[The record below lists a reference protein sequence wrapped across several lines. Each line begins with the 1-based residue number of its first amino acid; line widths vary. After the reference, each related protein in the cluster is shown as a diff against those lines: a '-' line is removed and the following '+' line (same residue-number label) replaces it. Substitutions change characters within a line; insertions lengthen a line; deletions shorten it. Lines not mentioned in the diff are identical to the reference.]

1 MKRIGF
7 YFAMAAGLAVLACGK
22 EAPMEPLSEENGNSA
37 IEETSGVGVFKA
49 SIGDE
54 LTKVTLD
61 IADGYKLKWVES
73 DPVAV
78 YKSGEADYSVYTA
91 VSSGAASDLSG
102 ATLEETAS
110 YYAVYPQSAAVSFD
124 GASTMQVK
132 VAAEQALAA
141 GGIADNVIVA
151 KTTGAEAAFNFKN
164 LGSLVQ
170 FTLDGAKNV
179 ERIVISAVGGEYVS
193 GTVSVDLSGEVPA
206 YSIVNGSKIISLT
219 PSEGSTFAAGTYYAA
234 ILPQTYS
241 AGLCLKLFDAEGK
254 EVVLEQSASQTITRS
269 RRLPLGAI
277 DGVKAFAMNRTIS
290 DAAEFVNFLSHPDSE
305 EWTVAADIDLGG
317 VTLPS
322 AADFDGTL
330 DGASHTIDN
339 LTISAPLF
347 TTLSGTVKDL
357 TIGAGSS
364 FVLPSSAD
372 PRELVSEVVL
382 SAPYAFIAGTNAG
395 TISGCTNNGTIA
407 SQLTF
412 ALSGDNVM
420 SVGAFAGVNT
430 GTVTGCVNAG
440 AISLEPASIRKDMTC
455 YYGGVVGKNE
465 GTLTDCENTAAVAFD
480 GGTSSE
486 VYIGG
491 VLGYASSGAVSG
503 CTNSGEV
510 TLANAGSSQTI
521 NGYVGGIA
529 GQVTGLVIENCE
541 NSGDVTVCSK
551 FSVTYAGGITGHS
564 AGVTSC
570 NNTGAIDYDFVNT
583 EAVNT
588 QSRQAFIGGITG
600 RNVTV
605 KVSKCNMGAYNG
617 GITVK
622 NGFAYT
628 NPSQIG
634 GIAGYSTQVIEG
646 NTAANSSST
655 SRSTNSKAITVSG
668 NIYANIGGVVGET
681 NSTLSWVANG
691 GLITVTNPAAG
702 TRVGG
707 LAGVH
712 DSNNMQM
719 SQSNGNINVTV
730 EDGVED
736 VAVGGVYGEIGSSQ
750 TIHSSLV
757 KTVVT
762 TTNAATGLA
771 VGTTGS
777 FTVTLGTTSS
787 ASYNI
792 PGGSE
797 KVRYFVVKGGASVNG
812 NAVTEET
819 LSDYGYYIGIGAKKL
834 TNMKWLD

>member
-1 MKRIGF
+1 
-7 YFAMAAGLAVLACGK
+7 
-22 EAPMEPLSEENGNSA
+22 MEKVRFISA
-37 IEETSGVGVFKA
+37 IAAAAAVIACSKETVREEIIPVASEQPEVISGYFTADCGA
-49 SIGDE
+49 S
-54 LTKVTLD
+54 KVTMD
-61 IADGYKLKWVES
+61 PSSGYKLSWEAGDK
-73 DPVAV
+73 VAV
-78 YKSGEADYSVYTA
+78 YKAGGTELSEYTA
-91 VSSGAASDLSG
+91 KSAGATTLLEGAAVDTE
-102 ATLEETAS
+102 AN
-110 YYAVYPQSAAVSFD
+110 YYAVYPLSAASGFD
-124 GASTMQVK
+124 GTSTILAT
-132 VAAEQALAA
+132 VAASQELSKDMLPEN
-141 GGIADNVIVA
+141 IMVA
-151 KTTGAEAAFNFKN
+151 STTGADATFHFKN
-164 LGSLVQ
+164 VGSLIQ
-170 FTLDGAKNV
+170 FTLSGSSVSSIA
-179 ERIVISAVGGEYVS
+179 ISAVDGENVAGKIEIGASATPTY
-193 GTVSVDLSGEVPA
+193 TVTEGYKTLV
-206 YSIVNGSKIISLT
+206 LT
-219 PSEGSTFAAGTYYAA
+219 PAGGAATFEAGTYYAA
-234 ILPQTYS
+234 ILSGTYAHGIS
-241 AGLCLKLFDAEGK
+241 VKVYDSEGK
-254 EVVLEQSASQTITRS
+254 QASRKQNKAQEITRS
-269 RRLPLGAI
+269 GRLNIGTLDAWTFE
-277 DGVKAFAMNRTIS
+277 VNRTIS
-290 DAAEFVNFLSHPDSE
+290 TADEFVNFLSHPDSE
-305 EWTVAADIDLGG
+305 TWTVAADIDLGG
-317 VTLPS
+317 VKLPS
-322 AADFDGTL
+322 VAVFAGTL

-819 LSDYGYYIGIGAKKL
+819 LSDYGYYIGSGAKTL
-834 TNMKWLD
+834 ANMKWLD